1 MDDLNR
7 SKVSESARAGAEGV
21 SRISLYAA
29 SFWGM
34 WLRDWYVFRSS
45 VVTFVTR
52 VVMQPLF
59 LVFVFAYVFPMIGR
73 EVRVAG
79 GGSFATILTPGL
91 IAFAVFFQ
99 GVNLVAFPLVNE
111 IRVGREIE
119 DRVLAPL
126 PTTALAVEKLLFGA
140 FQGVLA
146 ACIVFPL
153 LYFVPATD
161 VDVRIESWPL
171 LTVMLL
177 LSTTTA
183 AAAGLAIGTAMEPAQ
198 VPLVVSV
205 ITVPVIFLGC
215 VYYPWQELE
224 AIPWLQVLVLANP
237 LVYVSEGL
245 RAALTPQF
253 PHLPSWVS
261 LVVLTFATA
270 TLGAIGVRGFHN
282 RVLD

>member
-7 SKVSESARAGAEGV
+7 SEMHEPARAETGEV
-21 SRISLYAA
+21 SRMALYAV

-34 WLRDWYVFRSS
+34 WLRDCHVFKSS
-45 VVTFVTR
+45 AVTFVTR

-59 LVFVFAYVFPMIGR
+59 LVFVFTYVFPMIGR

-79 GGSFATILTPGL
+79 GGSFATILAPGL

-119 DRVLAPL
+119 DRVMAPL

-153 LYFVPATD
+153 LYFVPAGD

-183 AAAGLAIGTAMEPAQ
+183 AATGLAIGTAMEPAQ

-205 ITVPVIFLGC
+205 ITVPAIFLGC

-253 PHLPSWVS
+253 PHLPPWVS
-261 LVVLTFATA
+261 LVVLTLATA
-270 TLGAIGVRGFHN
+270 TLGAVGVRGFHN